1 MTDDLT
7 LIITPAGGGDATA
20 LSGWTQV
27 RVTRGIE
34 RLPSDFQV
42 TATAPGGPLD
52 VRAHA
57 GDLAQV
63 LLGGDPVLTGYV
75 DRVIPAFAPGSH
87 TVTILGRSK
96 CEDLVDC
103 SAVFETFQLTSMSL
117 PDLANRLSAD
127 FKIKAKVI
135 DGDIGPK
142 IGTIIVPQVNVAL
155 METAWEIIERVC
167 RYGGVLAYDDTDG
180 NLILSRVGSTSMA
193 SGFAQAQNVQG
204 AVGLEGMDQRF
215 SKYVGVFASTQTL
228 FEMPPDNFNP
238 LTNNSLGFALDPGV
252 PRYRPLVLVAEQ
264 NDLNFTVLKNRLG
277 WEAARR
283 YGRSK
288 QIRVVADSWRDSAG
302 MLWQTNALAPVDVP
316 AAGVSGEVWLITEV
330 SFLRDERGTRAE
342 LVLMPKEAFSVEPI
356 NLNPASVP
364 LVQAANAAAVGAA
377 DGQIVSAP
385 LPPPEAAK

>member
-1 MTDDLT
+1 
-7 LIITPAGGGDATA
+7 
-20 LSGWTQV
+20 
-27 RVTRGIE
+27 
-34 RLPSDFQV
+34 
-42 TATAPGGPLD
+42 
-52 VRAHA
+52 
-57 GDLAQV
+57 
-63 LLGGDPVLTGYV
+63 
-75 DRVIPAFAPGSH
+75 
-87 TVTILGRSK
+87 
-96 CEDLVDC
+96 
-103 SAVFETFQLTSMSL
+103 
-117 PDLANRLSAD
+117 
-127 FKIKAKVI
+127 
-135 DGDIGPK
+135 
-142 IGTIIVPQVNVAL
+142 
-155 METAWEIIERVC
+155 
-167 RYGGVLAYDDTDG
+167 
-180 NLILSRVGSTSMA
+180 
-193 SGFAQAQNVQG
+193 
-204 AVGLEGMDQRF
+204 MDQRF

-238 LTNNSLGFALDPGV
+238 LTNNALGFALDPGV

>member
-1 MTDDLT
+1 MDDLT

-377 DGQIVSAP
+377 DGQIVSSP

>member
-1 MTDDLT
+1 MDDLT

-342 LVLMPKEAFSVEPI
+342 LVLMPKEAFSVDPI

-377 DGQIVSAP
+377 DGQIVSSP